1 MADHIGPTL
10 AILLLILFTALS
22 TACEIA
28 VEAVSESNL
37 RRRAEEG
44 DGQAAKLSALL
55 EDPGAFLRGL
65 RLGQMAAVFATAI
78 LSWSLSGV
86 LFSPYDNAA
95 ADSLTAALPQ
105 RCLIAAAVL
114 LIFYLAGW
122 LLPRRV
128 AMAKPE
134 GVLRRLCPLLF
145 PVTTVLRPITGS
157 LAWFSKALLRLAH
170 IDPDADGDDVSEDEI
185 MALVEDG
192 EEAGAIESGEK
203 ELIEN
208 IFEFNDLTAGD
219 VMIHRTDI
227 VLIQTT
233 DPREEILDTIR
244 ESGLSRFPVY
254 EEDADDII
262 GILST
267 RDYLLNL
274 HKDAPG
280 DIKSLLRPAY
290 FVPESV
296 KADVLFRDMQSKAIH
311 MAIVVDEYGGT
322 SGLVTMEDLLEE
334 LVGNIYDEFD
344 PKEEQE
350 IVQVGDNLWRIAG
363 SAELEDVADAL
374 GVELPEEE
382 LYDTLGGL
390 VFSQLSVIPE
400 NGSHLEVDVYGLH
413 IKVEELVDRRVE
425 WALVSL
431 HSPSEEEP

>member
-10 AILLLILFTALS
+10 AILLLSLFTALS

-44 DGQAAKLSALL
+44 DGQAARLSALL

-78 LSWSLSGV
+78 LSWNLSGV
-86 LFSPYDNAA
+86 FFSPYDNAA
-95 ADSLTAALPQ
+95 ANSLTFVLPQ
-105 RCLIAAAVL
+105 RIAVAIAVL
-114 LIFYLAGW
+114 LLFYLAGW

-134 GVLRRLCPLLF
+134 GVLRRLYPLLL
-145 PVTTVLRPITGS
+145 PVTTVLRPVTGS
-157 LAWFSKALLRLAH
+157 LAWLSKALLRLAH

-233 DPREEILDTIR
+233 DSKEEILDTIQG
-244 ESGLSRFPVY
+244 SGLSRFPVY

-274 HKDAPG
+274 HKDAPLA
-280 DIKSLLRPAY
+280 IKSLLRPAY

-374 GVELPEEE
+374 NVELPEEE

-400 NGSHLEVDVYGLH
+400 NGAHLEVDAYGLH
-413 IKVEELVDRRVE
+413 IKVEDLVDRRVE

-431 HSPSEEEP
+431 RTPPEAET

>member
-1 MADHIGPTL
+1 MADHIGIAL
-10 AILLLILFTALS
+10 AILILILFTALS
-22 TACEIA
+22 TACEIS
-28 VEAVSESNL
+28 VEAVNESNL
-37 RRRAEEG
+37 RRRADAG
-44 DGQAAKLSALL
+44 DSQAARLAALL
-55 EDPGAFLRGL
+55 EEPGIFLRGL
-65 RLGQMAAVFATAI
+65 RLEQMTAVFAAAI
-78 LSWSLSGV
+78 LCWELSGW
-86 LFSPYDNAA
+86 FFPPFDPASP
-95 ADSLTAALPQ
+95 DSLTVSLPQ
-105 RCLIAAAVL
+105 RCLTSAAVL
-114 LIFYLAGW
+114 LLCYLAGW

-134 GVLRRLCPLLF
+134 GVLRRLYPLLR
-145 PVTTVLRPITGS
+145 PISLVLRPITGP
-157 LAWFSKALLRLAH
+157 LTWFSKALLRLAR

-233 DPREEILDTIR
+233 DSREEILEVIQ

-274 HKDAPG
+274 HRQAPG
-280 DIKSLLRPAY
+280 ELKSLLRPAY

-296 KADVLFRDMQSKAIH
+296 RADVLFRDMQSKAIH

-344 PKEEQE
+344 PREEQE

-374 GVELPEEE
+374 DISFPEEE

-400 NGSHLEVDVYGLH
+400 NGAHPEVDVYGLH
-413 IKVEELVDRRVE
+413 IRVEELTDRRVE

-431 HSPSEEEP
+431 HDPEEHQA

>member
-1 MADHIGPTL
+1 M
-10 AILLLILFTALS
+10 LFGGLCS
-22 TACEIA
+22 ACEVA
-28 VEAVSESNL
+28 VEAVSETNL

-44 DGQAAKLSALL
+44 DRQAARISALL
-55 EDPGAFLRGL
+55 EAPGPFLRGL
-65 RLGQMAAVFATAI
+65 RLGQMVSVFAGA
-78 LSWSLSGV
+78 V
-86 LFSPYDNAA
+86 LVWEMLGLRQFAA
-95 ADSLTAALPQ
+95 QGGAAERLALPLLH
-105 RCLIAAAVL
+105 RAGIAAVL
-114 LIFYLAGW
+114 FLLFYVLSW

-134 GVLRRLCPLLF
+134 GVLRGLSPVLQ
-145 PVTTVLRPITGS
+145 PVTTALRPLTGS
-157 LAWFSKALLRLAH
+157 LAWLVKVLLQLVH
-170 IDPDADGDDVSEDEI
+170 IDPDADGDEVSEDEI

-208 IFEFNDLTAGD
+208 VLEFNDLTAGD
-219 VMIHRTDI
+219 VMIHRTDM
-227 VLIQTT
+227 VLVQST
-233 DPREEILDTIR
+233 DSVEEILDTIQT
-244 ESGLSRFPVY
+244 SGMSRFPVY

-267 RDYLLNL
+267 RDFLLDL
-274 HKDAPG
+274 HKEVPSEL
-280 DIKSLLRPAY
+280 KTLLRPAY

-296 KADVLFRDMQSKAIH
+296 KADVLFRDMQSKTVH

-350 IVQVGDNLWRIAG
+350 IVPLNDGLWRIAG
-363 SAELEDVADAL
+363 SAELEDVAEAL
-374 GVELPEEE
+374 GVDLPEEE

-400 NGSHLEVDVYGLH
+400 DGAHPEVEVYGLH
-413 IKVEELVDRRVE
+413 IKVESLVDRRVE

-431 HSPSEEEP
+431 LQSEEE